1 MGAETQAPR
10 VVVTT
15 DGERDDI
22 ASMHRLLLY
31 ANDLHIEGIV
41 SSSSRWH
48 WAATPTANPPVPSN
62 NWHGTEWIAELI
74 DGGYRKRCPSSQGTT
89 GATRLPS
96 SCPTACRDPAT
107 SRLRVR

>member
-1 MGAETQAPR
+1 MLLFSLAAETRAWASGKAPR

-31 ANDLHIEGIV
+31 TNDLDIEGIV

-48 WAATPTANPPVPSN
+48 WAGDSSANPPIPAN

-74 DGGYRKRCPSSQGTT
+74 DGGYRQALPKLSRNDRRYRPPSSF
-89 GATRLPS
+89 
-96 SCPTACRDPAT
+96 
-107 SRLRVR
+107 